1 MKLAYRACDR
11 SGRELADTVE
21 APDPAGAMDILRR
34 RGLFV
39 IELADRAGPAKPRQT
54 SAPLL
59 GRSRRL
65 KELAMFTRQLS
76 VLVAS
81 GTPLVESLGALKRQ
95 VTPGR
100 WRQTISVICARVEEG
115 ASLSDA
121 MQRFPEYFDQ
131 AYCGLVAAGESMGNL
146 AAMLARLA
154 ELNQKQLRVRNSIIG
169 AMVYPAL
176 LTVIAILVL
185 SLLLTFVVPR
195 FVGLFETLDVPLPTS
210 TSILVAISRVVRL
223 YWWVVLAVAAI
234 CATAAVGWVRS
245 SSGRRAIDTAMV
257 RAPQIGKVV
266 RSLAMARI
274 TRLLGVLLDGRV
286 PVLDALRLTR
296 NATRNVLYVALM
308 ARAEQVVA
316 RGEPVCSAFSDS
328 NLIAPAVYEAM
339 RSGEKSGQLGPLL
352 GTLADFLDDE
362 NDIVLRSL
370 TSIIEPVILVF
381 MGLLVGVVAV
391 SLFMPL
397 FDLTAMVK
405 GGGT

>member
-1 MKLAYRACDR
+1 MKLAYRACDK

-54 SAPLL
+54 SAPVL

-95 VTPGR
+95 VRPGR
-100 WRQTISVICARVEEG
+100 WRQTISAICARVEEG

-121 MQRFPEYFDQ
+121 MQHYPEYFDP

-210 TSILVAISRVVRL
+210 TSILVAISKVVRL

-234 CATAAVGWVRS
+234 CVAAVVGWIRS

-296 NATRNVLYVALM
+296 NATRNVLYVELM

-328 NLIAPAVYEAM
+328 DLIAPAVYEAM

-352 GTLADFLDDE
+352 GSLADFLDDE